1 MTAGN
6 YELRVEQAVSA
17 GGVVFRRSAGRIE
30 IVLCGRSHEALWAL
44 PKGTPERDE
53 SLEQTALREVSEETG
68 LGVAIVGDLGTIAY
82 GFARPAQGVRFEKTV
97 YHYLMQ
103 PTGSGS
109 MSQHDAEYDR
119 VEWFSVHE
127 ALRVMTHRSEAQ
139 IVRRALTAIEE
150 QAS

>member
-1 MTAGN
+1 MTAGK
-6 YELRVEQAVSA
+6 YGLRVERAVSA
-17 GGVVFRRSAGRIE
+17 GGVVFRHGKGGVE

-44 PKGTPERDE
+44 PKGTPEPEE

-68 LGVAIVGDLGTIAY
+68 LGVAIVGDLGSIEY
-82 GFARPAQGVRFEKTV
+82 GFVRPAQGVRFEKTV

-103 PTGSGS
+103 PTGKGS

-119 VEWFSVHE
+119 VEWFSAHE
-127 ALRVMTHRSEAQ
+127 ALRVMTHRTELQ

-150 QAS
+150 RTS